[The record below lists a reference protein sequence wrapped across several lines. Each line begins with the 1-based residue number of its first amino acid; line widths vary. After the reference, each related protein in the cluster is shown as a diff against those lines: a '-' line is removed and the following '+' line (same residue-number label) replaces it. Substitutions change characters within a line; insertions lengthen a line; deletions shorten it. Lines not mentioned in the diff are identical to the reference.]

1 MRIAQLLRMRG
12 VANGPQPGRHASALG
27 TEACLSACER
37 ARKTPGSFLGMA
49 LSQCLTMLNLGE
61 GAAGDGWRVMAAE
74 PDQAFAFRPYSLRE
88 INECSVTVMCN
99 MGPL

>member
-1 MRIAQLLRMRG
+1 
-12 VANGPQPGRHASALG
+12 
-27 TEACLSACER
+27 
-37 ARKTPGSFLGMA
+37 
-49 LSQCLTMLNLGE
+49 MLNLGE